1 VRMYPVL
8 RLLDHPKQFELTGY
22 LPHWRASWV
31 RELANSLRPGTAV
44 LSQDLV
50 ESDSLLAG
58 ERQHG

>member
-8 RLLDHPKQFELTGY
+8 RLLDHPEQFELTGY

-44 LSQDLV
+44 LSQDFSGV
-50 ESDSLLAG
+50 
-58 ERQHG
+58 